1 MCYNTSLQHHQ
12 LQMFQQASL
21 NVKRMKEIENHH
33 DSESLQ
39 LRIQKQLHTKVMAND
54 PFR

>member
-1 MCYNTSLQHHQ
+1 
-12 LQMFQQASL
+12 MFQQASL
-21 NVKRMKEIENHH
+21 NIKRMKEIENRY

-39 LRIQKQLHTKVMAND
+39 LCIQKQLHTKVMAND